1 MGIVPSR
8 PLPHSSLI
16 RSAMP
21 QRSSILL
28 LSRSITPLNH
38 PLPHCSLLGDGLQQ
52 PPKIS
57 NGSFISLVARKT
69 LGDHGLLF
77 ASSAVLQPARAQCPY
92 CGVGCG
98 LELKPPAEGDGETHS
113 AGGDSWTVRGDR
125 HHPSSLGQ
133 VCVKGATVGETLDK
147 NRLTTPLFRERI
159 DQPFAPISWEE
170 ALGRIVTQIQG
181 VLAERGPAGLAMYG
195 SGQFLTE
202 DYYLAQ
208 KLFKGALGTN
218 NFDANSRLC
227 MSSAVSG
234 YARSLGSDGP
244 PCCYDDFDSCDTVLL
259 IGTNTA
265 ECHPVLFQRL
275 LKRKRKDKNSLQL
288 IVVDPRQTATSDAA
302 DLHLAIRPGTDLVL
316 LHGIGHLLLRQG
328 TLDQAYIAASTEG
341 YAELAELLEGWT
353 PERVCALCGI
363 EPQQLEAVAEL
374 WGRSHALLSLWSMGV
389 NQSVEGTATVSGLI
403 NLHLLTGQI
412 GRAGAGPFSLTGQPN
427 AMGGREAGG
436 LAPLLPGYRFVADA
450 SHRAE
455 LERHW
460 GFPAGA
466 IAAEPGFDVW
476 RQIEAM
482 ERGELGLWWVAAT
495 NPLVSLPSLDRVM
508 AAVARCPLVVLS
520 EAYAC
525 TETEAVAHLVLPA
538 AQWSE
543 KAGVMTNSERRVT
556 LCEAFRPAPGQARAD
571 WAIFAEIGRR
581 LGHRDAF
588 TYGSSAEVYAELAA
602 ITAGRVCDHS
612 GLSHQLLAAH
622 GPQQWPFP
630 VGAAPGGGSAR
641 LHTEGRFPTPSGR
654 ARLIAEQPL
663 GLGEP
668 PDDAY
673 PLVLTVGRYL
683 GHWHTMT
690 RTMHVERVRRQH
702 PEPLLE
708 VNPGDA
714 SRHGLENGAL
724 ARISSRR
731 GALEVKVLV
740 TDRIRPGTVFLP
752 MHWGAS
758 QANACEANRLMHEQA
773 CPISRQPELKAAAV
787 RLEPAS
793 A

>member
-1 MGIVPSR
+1 M
-8 PLPHSSLI
+8 
-16 RSAMP
+16 
-21 QRSSILL
+21 
-28 LSRSITPLNH
+28 
-38 PLPHCSLLGDGLQQ
+38 
-52 PPKIS
+52 
-57 NGSFISLVARKT
+57 
-69 LGDHGLLF
+69 
-77 ASSAVLQPARAQCPY
+77 LQPARAQCPY

-98 LELKPPAEGDGETHS
+98 LELKPPAEGDGETHGT
-113 AGGDSWTVRGDR
+113 GGDSWTVRGDR

-495 NPLVSLPSLDRVM
+495 NPLVSLPSLDRVR

-520 EAYAC
+520 EAYAG